1 MITYNNEN
9 IESTFGCKVFR
20 IDSDY
25 TPAQIQEM
33 IEVPGRNGSLILD
46 SKRYPNV
53 EMKYTA
59 IFYDHEGVSA
69 DSHCRN
75 LLSFLASTVGYKE
88 LYDNEHTDEYYM
100 ASVINDFEPIYDKDR
115 SMVKVQIA
123 FNRKPQR
130 FLNSGKTSISI
141 SSDTTITNP
150 TLFPSN
156 PLIRVV
162 GEGTFYIGATAIT
175 ITSPGTAYVDIDS
188 DMQDCFYGTQNL
200 NDKVA
205 FSGYKFPVLNPGNNG
220 ITFGTGISSITI
232 TPRWWRI

>member
-1 MITYNNEN
+1 MRNYLIFNGNDSRNYGVYLTGTGTYSAPE
-9 IESTFGCKVFR
+9 R
-20 IDSDY
+20 
-25 TPAQIQEM
+25 AQEM
-33 IEVPGRNGSLILD
+33 ISVPGRNGNLIGTETRFENIEVTYPAFIYSNFNQNIQNFRNMLLANRGYFELSD
-46 SKRYPNV
+46 SY
-53 EMKYTA
+53 
-59 IFYDHEGVSA
+59 
-69 DSHCRN
+69 
-75 LLSFLASTVGYKE
+75 
-88 LYDNEHTDEYYM
+88 HTDEYRM
-100 ASVINDFEPIYDKDR
+100 ATYIGAFEPEVTAMHDAG
-115 SMVKVQIA
+115 SFELV
-123 FNRKPQR
+123 FNCKPQR
-130 FLNSGKTSISI
+130 FLNSGKT
-141 SSDTTITNP
+141 TTQYTTNSTINNP

-162 GEGTFYIGATAIT
+162 GEGTFYIGTTAIT